1 MQIVNLARAI
11 FCNSGTSAYLL
22 VLENQRFS
30 RMSTHIIK
38 VKNERAQFNL
48 ANANLN
54 IKERANLKNK
64 ISDYRRYLENIN
76 RLNAMGR

>member
-1 MQIVNLARAI
+1 
-11 FCNSGTSAYLL
+11 
-22 VLENQRFS
+22 
-30 RMSTHIIK
+30 MSTHIIK

-64 ISDYRRYLENIN
+64 ISDYRRYMENIN
-76 RLNAMGR
+76 FLNAMGR